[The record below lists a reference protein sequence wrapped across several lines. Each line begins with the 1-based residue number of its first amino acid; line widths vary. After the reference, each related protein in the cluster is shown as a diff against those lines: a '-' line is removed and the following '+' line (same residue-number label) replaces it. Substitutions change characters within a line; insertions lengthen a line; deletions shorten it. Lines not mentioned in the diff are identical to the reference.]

1 MALLSRCSSDSVIWL
16 AREFRGEVL
25 LPSGLGALHEMG
37 LGHVVPSI
45 PHIAPTAIIALYANA
60 RPVFH
65 LSVEPQFV
73 GTFPPTAVSQ
83 PALLEALIRKASVHP
98 SLRVELGTTVTG
110 LLEANGRVHG
120 VSVRTETGGRELRAD
135 LVVGADG
142 RLRV

>member
-1 MALLSRCSSDSVIWL
+1 M
-16 AREFRGEVL
+16 L
-25 LPSGLGALHEMG
+25 LPSGLGALHEME
-37 LGHVVPSI
+37 LGHVVSSI
-45 PHIAPTAIIALYANA
+45 PHIAPTAIALYANA

-73 GTFPPTAVSQ
+73 GTFPPPAVSQ

-98 SLRVELGTTVTG
+98 SLRVEFGTTVTG

-120 VSVRTETGGRELRAD
+120 VSVRTETGDRELRAD